1 MIHCQLI
8 EGNLEDAEQ
17 QLEFLTE
24 FQQSIGKSAVGFF
37 SAGIRKFWLNVLAS
51 GRISNGGFIGSFS
64 DFSLFSRVTV

>member
-24 FQQSIGKSAVGFF
+24 FQQSVGKSAVGFF
-37 SAGIRKFWLNVLAS
+37 FCRNTQILVKCFGFWQ
-51 GRISNGGFIGSFS
+51 
-64 DFSLFSRVTV
+64 DK